1 MNIKTMNVSIE
12 LGENASLDE
21 LTECIAALQGMA
33 ALKRRRS
40 SKKAPGALTT
50 DPKPSTETVGA
61 AATAVLG
68 PPVPAPA
75 ADVPSGQPDK
85 RTALPAPVPFLPH
98 AGQAPPSVFIPV
110 PVRPDG
116 GEQRS
121 DTEGTPP
128 WPTEPVKT
136 SSGQMVLPAPVPM
149 PAAAGRTARASFMPL
164 PITAVQSNPTQ
175 RATTDEEAHQ

>member
-68 PPVPAPA
+68 PPVPAPV
-75 ADVPSGQPDK
+75 ADVPSGQPDS
-85 RTALPAPVPFLPH
+85 RTALPAPVPFVPH
-98 AGQAPPSVFIPV
+98 AGHAPPPVFNPV
-110 PVRPDG
+110 PASPDG
-116 GEQRS
+116 VEQRS
-121 DTEGTPP
+121 KTGETPP

-136 SSGQMVLPAPVPM
+136 PFGQTALPAPVPM
-149 PAAAGRTARASFMPL
+149 PAAGRTARASFMPL